1 MSLIRRTHPSW
12 CFFLTAVVVIVGVT
26 GAGFFIQWDESV
38 RLQTEFALGQM
49 ELRDAERFRK
59 ENHRLNEAQPSAS
72 ELESLRADHAALV
85 RLRAE
90 FKSLAKL
97 EAQP

>member
-1 MSLIRRTHPSW
+1 
-12 CFFLTAVVVIVGVT
+12 
-26 GAGFFIQWDESV
+26 
-38 RLQTEFALGQM
+38 M
-49 ELRDAERFRK
+49 ELRDAERLRK
-59 ENHRLNEAQPSAS
+59 ENRRLHEAQPAAS

-90 FKSLAKL
+90 FELLAKS